1 MLSLRQEVKSKLPKN
16 SLLKFALVSLL
27 AVNSIGCDKNTS
39 PTKFSKEKSLAE
51 QYEGRSLAS
60 IRNDDYRPIQTK
72 GVISEELR
80 EFYQNASNG
89 SSVYNLEK
97 LIRELVDSGLADSY
111 SVSDISVI
119 EGDLFSAK
127 TKDGELIKVRM
138 LGIDAP
144 NKRADFYE
152 QSSTSL
158 SECIGSQKEAVLII
172 PKKFPMDN
180 LGRVTAQVVVGNK
193 ICNLE
198 QLKNGMAWFYKPM
211 TRHQFDFEVTSFHVA
226 ESYAKLNKTGLWSKG
241 NYEFN
246 KPYRGN
252 EQGGSP
258 YQ

>member
-1 MLSLRQEVKSKLPKN
+1 MLTLRQEVKEKLPKN
-16 SLLKFALVSLL
+16 SLLKLALVSLI
-27 AVNSIGCDKNTS
+27 AVNSVGCDKNTA
-39 PTKFSKEKSLAE
+39 PTKFSKEKSLAQ

-72 GVISEELR
+72 GLISEELR

-89 SSVYNLEK
+89 SNSYSLDNLT
-97 LIRELVDSGLADSY
+97 RELVDAGLADSY
-111 SVSDISVI
+111 SVSDINVI

-144 NKRADFYE
+144 NKRADFYK
-152 QSSTSL
+152 QSSDSL
-158 SECIGSQKEAVLII
+158 SECIGSQKKAVLLI
-172 PKKFPMDN
+172 PKKLPMDN
-180 LGRVTAQVVVGNK
+180 LGRVTAQVMVENK

-211 TRHQFDFEVTSFHVA
+211 TRHQFDFEIIPFHVA
-226 ESYAKLNKTGLWSKG
+226 ESSAKLNKTGLWGKG